1 MDLTISGPRAIVRA
15 EHRRRTVSHHNIAH
29 DHDDI
34 PRFEPWLGVMAG
46 SLVPAAI
53 ALALPHA
60 FAIPLI
66 ACTVLLFTAGVVILI
81 VQSRRRARERAAGEP
96 SSRVSDAAMK
106 RDRVAVEAE

>member
-1 MDLTISGPRAIVRA
+1 M
-15 EHRRRTVSHHNIAH
+15 SHHNIAH

-53 ALALPHA
+53 ALALPRA

-66 ACTVLLFTAGVVILI
+66 ACTVLLFTGGVVRLI
-81 VQSRRRARERAAGEP
+81 AQSRR
-96 SSRVSDAAMK
+96 